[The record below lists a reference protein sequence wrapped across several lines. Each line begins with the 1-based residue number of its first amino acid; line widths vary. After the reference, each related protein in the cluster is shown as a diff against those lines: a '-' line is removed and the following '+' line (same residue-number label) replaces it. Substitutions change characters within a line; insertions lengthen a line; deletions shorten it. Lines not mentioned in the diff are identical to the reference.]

1 MSGRILFIDDNA
13 ADCDLFGL
21 AMEEVGEGQRLAT
34 ECNAAKAVERLKATA
49 DDDLPS
55 LILLDLNMPQLN
67 GKEVLR
73 WIRAQSRLSGVRVVM
88 FSTSS
93 RPADEQEC
101 RRLGADDY
109 VVKPGSYDQLVRLA
123 RRFTDLVSHPPATN

>member
-1 MSGRILFIDDNA
+1 MAGGILFIDDNA

-21 AMEEVGEGQRLAT
+21 AMDEVGEGLRLAT
-34 ECNAAKAVERLKATA
+34 ECNATKAVERLRIAPEA
-49 DDDLPS
+49 ELPS

-73 WIRAQSRLSGVRVVM
+73 WIRSQSRLSHVRVVM

-93 RPADEQEC
+93 RPSDEQEC
-101 RRLGADDY
+101 RNLGADDY
-109 VVKPGSYDQLVRLA
+109 VVKPGSYDQLVGLA
-123 RRFTDLVSHPPATN
+123 RRFTDLVNRLPLTN

>member
-1 MSGRILFIDDNA
+1 MPGRILFIDDNA

-34 ECNAAKAVERLKATA
+34 ECNAAKAVEQLKVTA
-49 DDDLPS
+49 DGDLPS

-73 WIRAQSRLSGVRVVM
+73 WIRSQSRLSGVRVVM

-109 VVKPGSYDQLVRLA
+109 VVKPGSYDQLVGLA